1 MDRIDLHIRLH
12 NIKYDEL
19 KDRRGMSLERMRKTI
34 VAARDLQ
41 RERFAKLFRSEKF
54 SLNGNLGI
62 RQVDKVIILGREEES
77 FLQVA
82 YERYMLNPRVLFKIK
97 KVARTIADIA
107 GREDVRTEDLSE
119 AIQYREEASR

>member
-1 MDRIDLHIRLH
+1 M
-12 NIKYDEL
+12 
-19 KDRRGMSLERMRKTI
+19 
-34 VAARDLQ
+34 Q

-77 FLQVA
+77 FLQAA

-107 GREDVRTEDLSE
+107 GREYVRTEDLSE